1 MTPTEWYFVSLAMIV
16 LGCICVGFLM
26 GYAIGEPIGY
36 RRGIEHVTESILD
49 AEIIGEVEEVQ
60 I

>member
-1 MTPTEWYFVSLAMIV
+1 MTALEWYYISLAMIV

-26 GYAIGEPIGY
+26 GLTVGELIGY

-49 AEIIGEVEEVQ
+49 AEIIGEVEEVA
-60 I
+60 

>member
-1 MTPTEWYFVSLAMIV
+1 MTALEWYYISLAMIV
-16 LGCICVGFLM
+16 VGCICVGVLI
-26 GYAIGEPIGY
+26 GYAIGETIGY

-49 AEIIGEVEEVQ
+49 AEIIGEVEEV